1 MLNKVLLGTANFMK
15 PYGVLS
21 QGQSVSLENVQT
33 ILAQAKTAGLKGL
46 DTAFAYGDISEVIGP
61 QLTQGLDLITKISVL
76 DNPDDLIPRLQAQDI
91 NFYGILIHDPQN
103 LEKIDPDHVRAL
115 LSAIKDVFPKTKLGI
130 SAYDPDEVYAFAKI
144 FSPELIQIPLNPFN
158 QIFNTDKFKAY
169 KKENKIEVHA
179 RSLFL
184 QGILLADVLPK
195 GLEPLQSNWQELK
208 NRIQENPLQAILTWA
223 MAQDLVDA
231 WVLGVSCV
239 NDLAQISAA
248 LPQSQ
253 TSTVLNFPPV
263 DHPLVNPKNWTFLS

>member
-46 DTAFAYGDISEVIGP
+46 DTAFAYGDISEVIAP
-61 QLTQGLDLITKISVL
+61 QLTQGFDVITKISVL
-76 DNPDDLIPRLQAQDI
+76 DNPDDLIPLLRAQDI

-103 LEKIDPDHVRAL
+103 IEKADPDHVRAL
-115 LSAIKDVFPKTKLGI
+115 FSAIKDVFPKTKLGV
-130 SAYDPDEVYAFAKI
+130 SVYDPDEIYAFAKI
-144 FSPELIQIPLNPFN
+144 FPPELIQIPLNPFN
-158 QIFNTDKFKAY
+158 QIFNTGEFKAY
-169 KKENKIEVHA
+169 KKENKIEIHA

-223 MAQDLVDA
+223 MDQELVDA
-231 WVLGVSCV
+231 WVLGVSGV
-239 NDLAQISAA
+239 NDLTQIISA
-248 LPQSQ
+248 LSQPQA
-253 TSTVLNFPPV
+253 STVLNFPPV